1 MIRLL
6 IVDDHPLF
14 REALES
20 AVRLVHPDAEIL
32 EATSLEGALEALEAA
47 DGVDLALFD
56 LSLPGTSGLSGLVRL
71 RKSFPKLP
79 VVVVSGIEE
88 PRIVREILALGVAG
102 YVPKSTSKR
111 ELARAIAEVLQG
123 SVYCPEAYRDLAQ
136 PLPSERDSEQ
146 ILARLREFTAQQ
158 LRVLEMIRSGK
169 QNKQIA
175 YELGL
180 AETTVKAHVS
190 EILRKLGVFSRT
202 KAVIEV
208 AKVDFSALR
217 GDAKD

>member
-1 MIRLL
+1 
-6 IVDDHPLF
+6 
-14 REALES
+14 
-20 AVRLVHPDAEIL
+20 
-32 EATSLEGALEALEAA
+32 
-47 DGVDLALFD
+47 
-56 LSLPGTSGLSGLVRL
+56 
-71 RKSFPKLP
+71 
-79 VVVVSGIEE
+79 
-88 PRIVREILALGVAG
+88 
-102 YVPKSTSKR
+102 
-111 ELARAIAEVLQG
+111 
-123 SVYCPEAYRDLAQ
+123 
-136 PLPSERDSEQ
+136 
-146 ILARLREFTAQQ
+146 
-158 LRVLEMIRSGK
+158 MIRSGK